1 MQCNTWN
8 RGIDS
13 GKSKQSRRKNIT
25 KSETRSQLLFETS
38 LFHKNDLGPDMTG
51 EHNSKVAHSVEVEMS
66 CCRGPLDLVSRR
78 GTLEVVGVVGTTD
91 PFNYMKETTA

>member
-1 MQCNTWN
+1 MSAVLVGSPTGWFLPPVKLDNYNNNNNKLNIIFMQCNTW
-8 RGIDS
+8 S

-51 EHNSKVAHSVEVEMS
+51 EHNSKVA
-66 CCRGPLDLVSRR
+66 L
-78 GTLEVVGVVGTTD
+78 
-91 PFNYMKETTA
+91 K